1 MNIKEN
7 LLELVRYKS
16 FVKEQVRQLIFIRY
30 RRTFFGYFWTLLN
43 PLLMM
48 GVTTI
53 VFSSIYNLNIK
64 EFAIYMFSG
73 MLAFNFFRDSI
84 TQSATTYL
92 ENENLILRIYVPRFL
107 FPLSRIIFVT
117 LDNFLMFISLSL
129 ILFFI
134 GGTNL
139 NTNLIFLPLSYL
151 LLFMFCLGIS
161 LIISVFT
168 VFFRDLPHFLSLT
181 LQVLLFTS
189 PVFLKPTLLPSK
201 LNLLFRFN
209 PLSYYIDLFRS
220 PIMESSFP
228 TLQTISICLILS
240 ILSVFFGLI
249 YFIKNERS
257 IALKL

>member
-1 MNIKEN
+1 
-7 LLELVRYKS
+7 
-16 FVKEQVRQLIFIRY
+16 
-30 RRTFFGYFWTLLN
+30 
-43 PLLMM
+43 
-48 GVTTI
+48 
-53 VFSSIYNLNIK
+53 
-64 EFAIYMFSG
+64 